1 MRATLEAAA
10 DKTFKPAKEAVDTG
24 RIPGAALGLITPDGD
39 RAVRW
44 AGQAIAQPTREPLQR
59 DTLFDLASLTK
70 VMVTTPQV
78 LRLVEDGLVDLDDA
92 LSRHLPELCADEP
105 DTPARQ
111 ARIRDVLTHHAGFQP
126 LEKIHL
132 WGDDPPALK
141 QRVLRTV
148 WKLGKPAY
156 SDVGFILLG
165 LLIERLRGALLAD
178 LPIGADPASP
188 LTFRPD
194 PAATAATEDC
204 PWRGRMVRGE
214 VHDENAFA
222 LGGAAGHAGLFG
234 AIDGV
239 LDFARDLM
247 TGAILSPSTLDEMRR
262 PQTATR
268 TLGWQIRHTKSDM
281 DEPSWVGGSL
291 CSPGTIGHTGFTGTG
306 LWIDFDRGF
315 AWALLT
321 NRVHPSRHIETGIM
335 ALRRSVGNIVASA

>member
-1 MRATLEAAA
+1 MAATLDQIA
-10 DKTFKPAKEAVDTG
+10 DRAFPVVRTAVDEG
-24 RIPGAALGLITPDGD
+24 HIPGAALGLVTADGS

-44 AGQAIAQPTREPLQR
+44 AGQAIVTPQPEPLER
-59 DTLFDLASLTK
+59 GTLFDLASLTK

-78 LRLVEDGLVDLDDA
+78 LKLVEEGLVDLDDA
-92 LSRHLPELCADEP
+92 LSRHLPELCADQP
-105 DTPARQ
+105 DAPARSTT
-111 ARIRDVLTHHAGFQP
+111 IRRVLTHHAGFQP

-132 WGDDPPALK
+132 WGDDPAALK
-141 QRVLRTV
+141 TRVVRTV
-148 WKLGKPAY
+148 WTLGDPAY
-156 SDVGFILLG
+156 SDIGFILLG
-165 LLIERLRGALLAD
+165 IMIERLREAPLAA

-194 PAATAATEDC
+194 PANTAATEDC
-204 PWRGRMVRGE
+204 AWRGRMVRGE

-247 TGAILSPSTLDEMRR
+247 TGAVLGPAALAEMRR

-268 TLGWQIRHTKSDM
+268 TLGWQVRHSKSDM

-291 CSPGTIGHTGFTGTG
+291 CPPGTIGHTGFTGTG
-306 LWIDFDRGF
+306 LWIDFSRGF
-315 AWALLT
+315 AWSLLT
-321 NRVHPSRHIETGIM
+321 NRVHPSRHRETGIM
-335 ALRRSVGNIVASA
+335 ALRRSVGNLVAAA

>member
-1 MRATLEAAA
+1 MGASLDKAA
-10 DKTFKPAKEAVDTG
+10 DKAFIPVREAVDGG
-24 RIPGAALGLITPDGD
+24 RIPGAAFGLITPDGD

-44 AGQAIAQPTREPLQR
+44 AGLAIAQPTSESLER

-78 LRLVEDGLVDLDDA
+78 LKLVEDGLADLDDA

-105 DTPARQ
+105 DAPARQ

-132 WGDDPPALK
+132 WGDDPAALK
-141 QRVLRTV
+141 ARVLSTV
-148 WKLGKPAY
+148 WTLSKPAY
-156 SDVGFILLG
+156 SDIGFILLG
-165 LLIERLRGALLAD
+165 ILIERLRGALLAD
-178 LPIGADPASP
+178 LPIGADPASA

-194 PAATAATEDC
+194 PAVTAATEDC

-234 AIDGV
+234 PIDGV

-247 TGAILSPSTLDEMRR
+247 TGAILSPSTLAEMRR

-268 TLGWQIRHTKSDM
+268 ALGWQVRHTKSDM

-306 LWIDFDRGF
+306 LWIDFDRGL